1 MAIDILS
8 LKPTTISRDL
18 KGKFVCIYSLPKVG
32 KTSMACQFPKN
43 LLLGFEHGWNAIAGA
58 KAVDITKWADFKQ
71 ILRQLEQPAAREM
84 YDTITIDTVGLAW
97 QMCEDFVCAQNG
109 VQKISDIPWGGG
121 YTACKKEF
129 VKGWS
134 IMTSKMSK
142 KEFENSLR
150 KITQLG
156 YGLVVIA
163 HVERRIEKRADDSE
177 VEILGPAIPKRAYEI
192 VNQLVDIIGYIDI
205 TWDEEG
211 NSERW
216 LYTRKTPTVMAGSR
230 FKYLEP
236 KIKFGY
242 NELVNAISDAID
254 KAEKLDGATV
264 VDKTERIIEEAL
276 DYNAIRAEASALWK
290 QLVGEGENANA
301 EMAKTILKKVEMI
314 FGRTMKLSEITEDQ
328 VDLFNLVVIE
338 MRDLAKAS

>member
-1 MAIDILS
+1 MAIDILNIQ
-8 LKPTTISRDL
+8 PTTISRDL

-43 LLLGFEHGWNAIAGA
+43 LLLAFEKGYNAIAGI
-58 KAVDITKWADFKQ
+58 KPVDITKWSDLKLV
-71 ILRQLEQPAAREM
+71 LRQLEKPEARQM
-84 YDTITIDTVGLAW
+84 YDTVTIDTIGIAW
-97 QMCEDFVCAQNG
+97 EMCEQFVCAQNG
-109 VQKISDIPWGGG
+109 VQKIGDIPWGGG
-121 YTACKKEF
+121 YSACKR
-129 VKGWS
+129 
-134 IMTSKMSK
+134 
-142 KEFENSLR
+142 EFESCLR

-156 YGLVVIA
+156 YGLVIIA
-163 HVERRIEKRADDSE
+163 HVDKRIEKRADDSE

-230 FKYLEP
+230 FKYLAP

-242 NELVNAISDAID
+242 NELVTAIGEAID

-264 VDKTERIIEEAL
+264 VDTTQQVIEEKL
-276 DYNAIRAEASALWK
+276 DYNAIRAEAADLWK
-290 QLVGEGENANA
+290 QLVEKDTENAGR
-301 EMAKTILKKVEMI
+301 ILKKVEMI
-314 FGRTMKLSEITEDQ
+314 FGRPMKLSEITEDQ
-328 VDLFNLVVIE
+328 VDLFNLAVLDMRE
-338 MRDLAKAS
+338 MLENSK

>member
-1 MAIDILS
+1 MAIDILNIQPS
-8 LKPTTISRDL
+8 VISRDL

-43 LLLGFEHGWNAIAGA
+43 LLLGFEHGWNAIGGV
-58 KAVDITKWADFKQ
+58 KAIDVTKWADFKL
-71 ILRQLEQPAAREM
+71 ILRQLEKPEAKAM
-84 YDTITIDTVGLAW
+84 YDTITIDTIGIAW
-97 QMCEDFVCAQNG
+97 DACEQYICAQNG

-121 YTACKKEF
+121 YSACKKEF
-129 VKGWS
+129 ES
-134 IMTSKMSK
+134 C
-142 KEFENSLR
+142 LR

-156 YGLVVIA
+156 YGLVIIA

-192 VNQLVDIIGYIDI
+192 VNQLVDIIGYIDV

-230 FKYLEP
+230 FKYLAP

-242 NELVNAISDAID
+242 QELVDAI
-254 KAEKLDGATV
+254 AEAIEKSEKIDGAKV
-264 VDKTERIIEEAL
+264 VDKQENIIEQTLSFNEVRNEAMELWNKLIEL
-276 DYNAIRAEASALWK
+276 DP
-290 QLVGEGENANA
+290 ENS
-301 EMAKTILKKVEMI
+301 KIILKKVEMV
-314 FGRTMKLSEITEDQ
+314 FGRVMKLSEITEDQ
-328 VDLFNLVVIE
+328 VDLFNLVVLD
-338 MRDLAKAS
+338 MRDLLKEQMN